1 MSVSSAWV
9 LTTIPSIGCCV
20 QADHP
25 SERLQGCW
33 DLSCCLQCFE
43 HCFGSFFCTSR
54 FPRCNVKNLETG
66 TEIVIPF
73 LFTLFF
79 WKDEIYWRSVLSLLA
94 ILANSGLLLEPP
106 SRSRLVGLEVQ
117 ALVSEIFVI
126 QFYIWCFYIELFFF
140 SFPPSTSAVGKC
152 FGLLFF
158 SNSLKLQWFRSLS
171 LFMLSS
177 FISPL
182 V

>member
-126 QFYIWCFYIELFFF
+126 QFYIWCFYIELFFSPF
-140 SFPPSTSAVGKC
+140 HPPPQQWGNVLVCCSFQTASSC
-152 FGLLFF
+152 SDLD
-158 SNSLKLQWFRSLS
+158 LS
-171 LFMLSS
+171 LYSCCPHSYLH
-177 FISPL
+177 
-182 V
+182 